1 MSKQATHSRALRR
14 RRLSLGLRA
23 LLGLAVVAA
32 LAVTQGSFPATT
44 AGSEGR
50 QGPQVVAANRDEPV
64 GASRDQDRQQVASTR
79 EYKVQEGYE
88 FVLKPEV
95 LEARQRAAEPVVF
108 RVSTFNVLGAG
119 HTAAGGNKAVGWAS
133 GAARMHGAVDL
144 LRGAG
149 VDVVGFQEFQR
160 PQFAVFKNS
169 MPNWGVYPGA
179 QLTRRGATA
188 NSIAWDEGK
197 WERVEVHTID
207 IPYFGGKPW
216 PMPYVLLRDRYS
228 GQEVWF
234 ANFHNPA
241 DVHGPAERFRDRA
254 TALQISLAI
263 RLHAGGTPVIIT
275 GDMNDKSDYF
285 CPMTTRA
292 PMHAANGGS
301 TGGSCS
307 PPSNMG
313 IDWIFGSSDVDFANY
328 VHNNGQLVNKTTDHP
343 FIWTQA
349 TLN

>member
-1 MSKQATHSRALRR
+1 MA
-14 RRLSLGLRA
+14 
-23 LLGLAVVAA
+23 
-32 LAVTQGSFPATT
+32 
-44 AGSEGR
+44 
-50 QGPQVVAANRDEPV
+50 
-64 GASRDQDRQQVASTR
+64 
-79 EYKVQEGYE
+79 
-88 FVLKPEV
+88 
-95 LEARQRAAEPVVF
+95 
-108 RVSTFNVLGAG
+108 
-119 HTAAGGNKAVGWAS
+119 NKASGWAS
-133 GAARMHGAVDL
+133 GTTRMRWAVDL

-160 PQFAVFKNS
+160 PQFAVFRNS

-179 QLTRRGATA
+179 QLSRRGATA

-254 TALQISLAI
+254 TSLQISLAN
-263 RLHAGGTPVIIT
+263 RLHADGTPVIIT

-285 CPMTTRA
+285 CPMTGRA

-313 IDWIFGSSDVDFANY
+313 IDWIFGSTDVDFSNY
-328 VHNNGQLVNKTTDHP
+328 VRNDGPLVNKTTDHP
-343 FIWTQA
+343 YIWTQA

>member
-1 MSKQATHSRALRR
+1 MTKHAPHSRALRR
-14 RRLSLGLRA
+14 RRLSLGLRP
-23 LLGLAVVAA
+23 LLGLVVAVLA
-32 LAVTQGSFPATT
+32 LPQGSVPAIT
-44 AGSEGR
+44 AASAAR
-50 QGPQVVAANRDEPV
+50 SDTHVVAVRHDRHVEV
-64 GASRDQDRQQVASTR
+64 SRDQDREQVASTR
-79 EYKVQEGYE
+79 AYKVQNGYDLK
-88 FVLKPEV
+88 LKPEV
-95 LEARQRAAEPVVF
+95 VEARQRVLEPVVF

-133 GAARMHGAVDL
+133 GTTRMHWAVDL

-169 MPNWGVYPGA
+169 MPNWGVYPGG
-179 QLTRRGATA
+179 QLSRRGATA

-254 TALQISLAI
+254 TSLQINLAKS
-263 RLHAGGTPVIIT
+263 LHADGIPVIIT
-275 GDMNDKSDYF
+275 GDMNDRSDYF
-285 CPMTTRA
+285 CPMTGRA

-313 IDWIFGSSDVDFANY
+313 IDWIFGSSDVDFASYTRND
-328 VHNNGQLVNKTTDHP
+328 GPLVNKTTDHP
-343 FIWTQA
+343 FIWSQA

>member
-23 LLGLAVVAA
+23 LPGLVVVAA
-32 LAVTQGSFPATT
+32 LAVTQGSVPATT

-50 QGPQVVAANRDEPV
+50 SAPQVVAANRDGTV
-64 GASRDQDRQQVASTR
+64 GASRDQDREQVASTR
-79 EYKVQEGYE
+79 PYKVQEGFE

-95 LEARQRAAEPVVF
+95 LEARQRALEPVVF

-119 HTAAGGNKAVGWAS
+119 HTTAGGNKPGWAS
-133 GAARMHGAVDL
+133 GATRMRWAIDL

-160 PQFAVFKNS
+160 PQFAVFNNS

-179 QLTRRGATA
+179 QLRRRGATA

-197 WERVEVHTID
+197 WERVEAHTID

-241 DVHGPAERFRDRA
+241 DVHGPAERHRNRA
-254 TALQISLAI
+254 TALQISLANN
-263 RLHAGGTPVIIT
+263 LHADGTPVIIT
-275 GDMNDKSDYF
+275 GDMNDKADYF
-285 CPMTTRA
+285 CPMTARA

-301 TGGSCS
+301 TGGGCS

-313 IDWIFGSSDVDFANY
+313 IDWIFGSTDVDFANY
-328 VHNNGQLVNKTTDHP
+328 VRNDGPLVNRTTDHP
-343 FIWTQA
+343 YIWTQA